1 MLREADEAQAFRPTM
16 IFAGISPKPQPDDP
30 SHPEVP
36 DSPPIEP
43 PRPPQ
48 ELPPDQVPVHSPPP
62 PDGPPG
68 DPPNPPAVAS
78 AGRVR
83 SSKRVQ
89 SSPGAADLD
98 SFSRK

>member
-1 MLREADEAQAFRPTM
+1 MLFETDEPKAFPPTM
-16 IFAGISPKPQPDDP
+16 IFEGSGPKPSPDDP

-48 ELPPDQVPVHSPPP
+48 EFPPDQVPVQSPPP

-78 AGRVR
+78 AERVR
-83 SSKRVQ
+83 RPSVFIPAQ
-89 SSPGAADLD
+89 GCGP
-98 SFSRK
+98 